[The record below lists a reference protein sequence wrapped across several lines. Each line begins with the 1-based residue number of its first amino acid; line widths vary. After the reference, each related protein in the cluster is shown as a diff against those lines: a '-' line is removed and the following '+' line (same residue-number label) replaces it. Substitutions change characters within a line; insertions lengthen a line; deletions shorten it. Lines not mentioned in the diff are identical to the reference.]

1 MREADSAGAG
11 EDRRIAYGRGF
22 MAFEPRALDG
32 RHVTWLETETPLS
45 ARGDDARI
53 ARALGEP
60 MGPPLR
66 VLARGARSA
75 AILVPGVDRVAHVG
89 LFVPRL
95 LDELHAAGVPH
106 DRTTVHLA
114 TGTHRHS
121 GMRDLA
127 ALLGDDRARA
137 VPCSVHD
144 PDDEPS
150 LVQIGQTTRGTPV
163 TISRAVYEADVK
175 VLTGR
180 VIPHY
185 FAGFGGGRKALLPGV
200 ASRRTIL
207 ANHKLTL
214 APEKGIAPGV
224 APSSLDGNPVH
235 EDMLEAMRLAG
246 ATFALHM
253 LLDTHHDIVDVLAG
267 DPEASHA
274 AACER
279 ARQLHQVHAS
289 EPFDALVTSA
299 GGAPYDCSFVQALKA
314 IFNVRELVRPG
325 GAVLWI
331 AECPEGILPA
341 FLEWAK
347 IGDRE
352 AFERA
357 ARSAYNL
364 AAHNTVML
372 RDFLGRARVALVSGL
387 PASAVRLL
395 GLEPMPTLEAGL
407 GWLQRETR
415 PDARVGIVRFANV
428 THGVVGAGCSPG
440 KRP

>member
-1 MREADSAGAG
+1 MREADSAGI
-11 EDRRIAYGRGF
+11 DRRIAYGHGVKP
-22 MAFEPRALDG
+22 FEPRALEG
-32 RHVTWLETETPLS
+32 RHVAWLETDTTGA
-45 ARGDDARI
+45 ARGDDSRI
-53 ARALGEP
+53 ARALAEP

-75 AILVPGVDRVAHVG
+75 AILVPGVDRVARVG

-95 LDELHAAGVPH
+95 LDELRAAGVPL

-127 ALLGDDRARA
+127 ALLGDDQARILH
-137 VPCSVHD
+137 CSVHD

-150 LVQIGQTTRGTPV
+150 LVRIGETTRGTPV
-163 TISRAVYEADVK
+163 TISRAVHEADVK
-175 VLTGR
+175 ILTGR

-200 ASRRTIL
+200 ASRSTIV

-214 APEKGIAPGV
+214 APERGITRGV
-224 APSSLDGNPVH
+224 APSSLQGNPVH
-235 EDMLEAMRLAG
+235 EDMLEAMRLAR

-352 AFERA
+352 TFERA

-372 RDFLGRARVALVSGL
+372 RDFLARARVALVSRL

-395 GLEPMPTLEAGL
+395 GLEPMPTLEAGVE
-407 GWLQRETR
+407 WLRRETR
-415 PDARVGIVRFANV
+415 TDARVGIVPFANV
-428 THGVVGAGCSPG
+428 THGVVGGG
-440 KRP
+440 